1 MESSVCST
9 WVYLCMVI
17 IMFRNISADPDPP
30 ASYTVHPQQ
39 ISFEHAMKVCSPGVL
54 TTLSTQQEVSE
65 VLQHVSNKL
74 LNLNQNKFTFWVG
87 LRSLK
92 NECVVPSL
100 PLRGF
105 KWIQDGS
112 QKSEVIHWREE
123 PKHTCTSLRCAAL
136 QGEFDGTTVT
146 RWGLI
151 PVTCRNSYQFICKLT
166 PGDRETPVKPA
177 KQQPE
182 PATPEPPG
190 PSTEQ
195 PPVPVTHTHQST
207 PVIHMPDPDSE
218 RSAPPET
225 NLKPNTGPDLQGLKP
240 GADPVSGK
248 NTCVRP
254 KDPNDTPGIRS
265 FILDP
270 ENSNRIQVE
279 CWLSDLV
286 ELRCLG
292 HPLVW
297 RLLDD
302 SPVNFSA
309 VCHPCESGFK
319 RDALGHCVDIDE
331 CSTTATCRHTCLN
344 SQGSFSCVCSDEDGK
359 HHDEDSLACRD
370 TSADSQNGLLSGILF
385 PVLIAI
391 AAFVVLLVVVAVT
404 VKCCMTRRSK
414 KHDMEKMAMKSKE
427 DKDSF
432 QTANEKTAT

>member
-166 PGDRETPVKPA
+166 PGDRETP
-177 KQQPE
+177 
-182 PATPEPPG
+182 
-190 PSTEQ
+190 
-195 PPVPVTHTHQST
+195 
-207 PVIHMPDPDSE
+207 
-218 RSAPPET
+218 
-225 NLKPNTGPDLQGLKP
+225 
-240 GADPVSGK
+240 
-248 NTCVRP
+248 C
-254 KDPNDTPGIRS
+254 
-265 FILDP
+265 
-270 ENSNRIQVE
+270 
-279 CWLSDLV
+279 
-286 ELRCLG
+286 
-292 HPLVW
+292 
-297 RLLDD
+297 
-302 SPVNFSA
+302 
-309 VCHPCESGFK
+309 
-319 RDALGHCVDIDE
+319 
-331 CSTTATCRHTCLN
+331 
-344 SQGSFSCVCSDEDGK
+344 
-359 HHDEDSLACRD
+359 
-370 TSADSQNGLLSGILF
+370 
-385 PVLIAI
+385 VLIE
-391 AAFVVLLVVVAVT
+391 T
-404 VKCCMTRRSK
+404 
-414 KHDMEKMAMKSKE
+414 
-427 DKDSF
+427 
-432 QTANEKTAT
+432 